1 MRAIPILATLALLS
15 ACGTPQEQ
23 CIRLG
28 TRDLIVLD
36 RLIAD
41 SRATLHRGYALQ
53 EVEVD
58 NWVWVTCGPPPMVN
72 GQAVGPPE
80 RCFENVPRLEVRP
93 RAVNL
98 AEERAKLA
106 GMEDRHR
113 DLARAAQPVVAA
125 CQAKYPQ

>member
-1 MRAIPILATLALLS
+1 MRAFPMLVTLTLLA

-36 RLIAD
+36 RLIGET
-41 SRATLHRGYALQ
+41 RATLARGYALE

-58 NWVWVTCGPPPMVN
+58 NWVWVICGPPPMVN
-72 GQAVGPPE
+72 GQAVGPAE
-80 RCFENVPRLEVRP
+80 RCFENVPRLELRP

-106 GMEDRHR
+106 SMEDKRR
-113 DLARAAQPVVAA
+113 DLARAAQPVIAQ
-125 CQAKYPQ
+125 CKAKYPE